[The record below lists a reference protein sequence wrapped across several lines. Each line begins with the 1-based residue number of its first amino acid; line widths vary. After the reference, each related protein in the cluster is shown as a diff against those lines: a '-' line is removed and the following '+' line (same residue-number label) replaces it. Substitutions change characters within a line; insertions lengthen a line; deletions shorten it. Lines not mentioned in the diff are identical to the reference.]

1 MRFHATLLALV
12 VAASGLEAQAVNV
25 RNGLALDGYDPVAY
39 HTEHRATKGSPA
51 FTATHDGAVY
61 RFASEASRAAFEADP
76 ARYLPAYGGYCA
88 YGMARGY
95 RAKIDPQAF
104 TVVNGRLYL
113 NYSLEVRDRWSKDIA
128 GYLQKA
134 DANWVRLRDS
144 TSRQ

>member
-39 HTEHRATKGSPA
+39 QTEQRATPGSAA
-51 FTATHDGAVY
+51 FTLTHEGAVY

-134 DANWVRLRDS
+134 DANWLRLRDS
-144 TSRQ
+144 TSGE

>member
-1 MRFHATLLALV
+1 MQFHATLLALV

-39 HTEHRATKGSPA
+39 QTEQRATPGSAA
-51 FTATHDGAVY
+51 FTTTHEGAVY

-95 RAKIDPQAF
+95 RAKIDPRAF

-113 NYSLEVRDRWSKDIA
+113 NYSLEVRDRWSKDIP

-134 DANWVRLRDS
+134 DANWLRLRDS
-144 TSRQ
+144 TSRE

>member
-39 HTEHRATKGSPA
+39 QTEQRATPGSAA
-51 FTATHDGAVY
+51 FTLTHEGAVY

-95 RAKIDPQAF
+95 RAKIDPRAF
-104 TVVNGRLYL
+104 TVVDGRLYL

>member
-39 HTEHRATKGSPA
+39 QTEQRATPGSAA
-51 FTATHDGAVY
+51 FTLTHEGAVY

-95 RAKIDPQAF
+95 RAKIDPRAF
-104 TVVNGRLYL
+104 TVVVGRLYL